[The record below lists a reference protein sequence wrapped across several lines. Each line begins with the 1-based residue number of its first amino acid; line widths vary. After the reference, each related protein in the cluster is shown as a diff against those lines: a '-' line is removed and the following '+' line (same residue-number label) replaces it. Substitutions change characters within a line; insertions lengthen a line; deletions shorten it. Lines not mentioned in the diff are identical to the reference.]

1 MKDLLEKL
9 NIDQLSEMQEE
20 MVEKTKGN
28 PNSDLLL
35 LSPTGS
41 GKTLA
46 YLISA
51 MRHVDYSDPSI
62 QVLVVTPSREL
73 ALQSND
79 LLLRMKSPLRSQCLI
94 GGHAHLKTFA
104 STNSSNRKSFL
115 QHQAESISI

>member
-73 ALQSND
+73 ALQSNN

-94 GGHAHLKTFA
+94 GGHATSEDL
-104 STNSSNRKSFL
+104 R
-115 QHQAESISI
+115 I

>member
-1 MKDLLEKL
+1 MKDLLERL

-46 YLISA
+46 YL
-51 MRHVDYSDPSI
+51 
-62 QVLVVTPSREL
+62 
-73 ALQSND
+73 SNV
-79 LLLRMKSPLRSQCLI
+79 
-94 GGHAHLKTFA
+94 
-104 STNSSNRKSFL
+104 
-115 QHQAESISI
+115 